1 MNASWRTLE
10 ALLERHQAMVF
21 SVALRITGNRE
32 AAEAEVRRRQQLL
45 AAVETDVQAEYESAL
60 QDYRMRRDEAIANL
74 EPLRQE
80 AINLSQIAGAA
91 YAEGGTDLL
100 RLLDAE
106 RARIDAD
113 LAWARGMTEYR
124 QSIVRLEAAEGVTQ

>member
-1 MNASWRTLE
+1 LPDTSYGVNTIIAGFQVSLPFVNKN
-10 ALLERHQAMVF
+10 Q
-21 SVALRITGNRE
+21 GNRE

-45 AAVETDVQAEYESAL
+45 AAVETDVRAEYEGAL
-60 QDYRMRRDEAIANL
+60 QDYQMRRDEAIGTL
-74 EPLRQE
+74 KPLRQE
-80 AINLSQIAGAA
+80 AANLEQIATAA

-113 LAWARGMTEYR
+113 LAWARGMADYH
-124 QSIVRLEAAEGVTQ
+124 QSIVRLEAAEGVSQ